1 MGIYAVPEI
10 LVRTITENDR
20 YIIIGSD
27 GVFEFLSNEEILNLV
42 VKSNDMNICC
52 KDIVRE
58 A

>member
-1 MGIYAVPEI
+1 M
-10 LVRTITENDR
+10 RTITENDR